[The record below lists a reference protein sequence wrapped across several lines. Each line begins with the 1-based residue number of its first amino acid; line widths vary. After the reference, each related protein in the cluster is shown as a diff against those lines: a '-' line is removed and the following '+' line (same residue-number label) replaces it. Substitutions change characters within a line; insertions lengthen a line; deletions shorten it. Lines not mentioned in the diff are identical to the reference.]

1 MSVTEAQHT
10 DPTGTLVHTTGT
22 VVAESRQQRRGGA
35 VSDPGPEE
43 GGTHTHHA
51 PASWPWPENTGILA
65 GPQVTSSA
73 QSPGTHDLGRL
84 QPPSTPKLSSCARGV
99 AIPTIRASTVV
110 REATSIHSKQRKFC
124 VGYAI
129 PTKMD
134 QTQVLKIH
142 LALTHP
148 QLSIKSIS
156 EFPNQESCL
165 RISREETRQKKLH
178 LPDGERGE
186 RVETEFL
193 SNTYFSH

>member
-110 REATSIHSKQRKFC
+110 REATSIQ
-124 VGYAI
+124 
-129 PTKMD
+129 
-134 QTQVLKIH
+134 
-142 LALTHP
+142 
-148 QLSIKSIS
+148 
-156 EFPNQESCL
+156 
-165 RISREETRQKKLH
+165 ETRWGQGTVKRADKALILRVSQDTQKT
-178 LPDGERGE
+178 DCR
-186 RVETEFL
+186 
-193 SNTYFSH
+193 